1 MAAEVA
7 LASRRPASSGL
18 SVAALN
24 RIGLGVLTLVT
35 AIAVAYPV
43 YWMLIASLQAP
54 GTAQI
59 DQAWLVPSHFS
70 LQAYAD
76 AFTQKPMALWIA
88 NTLLVT
94 GVSTLLAMGAA
105 LLGAYAVARFRFPGR
120 NAVLFILLLTQLVPA
135 SSLIIPLF
143 LTFRGYGMYDSLPAL
158 AVAYVSF
165 TVPGALWVLWG
176 YLQNISEDYEH
187 AAILDGCTR
196 LGAFWRVTLPL
207 AMPGVA
213 AAALF
218 CFLEGW
224 NQYLLAYVLTSSS
237 SNWVISLG
245 LFAFVG
251 EYVTNVEQMM
261 AASVVA
267 SLPSIL
273 LFVILQRYLKGGLT
287 VGGLTG

>member
-1 MAAEVA
+1 MAADVA
-7 LASRRPASSGL
+7 LARSRPVPGNL
-18 SVAALN
+18 SARSLT
-24 RIGLGVLTLVT
+24 RLGLGLLTLVT

-43 YWMLIASLQAP
+43 YWMVIASLQRP

-59 DQAWLVPSHFS
+59 DQAWLYPSHAS
-70 LQAYAD
+70 LQAYVD
-76 AFTQKPMALWIA
+76 AFTQRPMATWIL

-94 GVSTLLAMGAA
+94 GVSTLLAMLVA

-120 NAVLFILLLTQLVPA
+120 NSVLFFLLLTQLVPA

-165 TVPGALWVLWG
+165 TVPEALWVLWG

-187 AAILDGCTR
+187 AAMVDGCTR
-196 LGAFWRVTLPL
+196 FGAFWRITLPL

-237 SNWVISLG
+237 GNWVISLG
-245 LFAFVG
+245 LFSFIG

-267 SLPSIL
+267 SIPSIL

>member
-1 MAAEVA
+1 MHT
-7 LASRRPASSGL
+7 SRL
-18 SVAALN
+18 T
-24 RIGLGVLTLVT
+24 RIGLAILTAVT

-43 YWMLIASLQAP
+43 YWMVIASLQP
-54 GTAQI
+54 TGTAQI
-59 DQAWLVPSHFS
+59 DQAWLVPKRVT
-70 LQAYAD
+70 LDAYVAV
-76 AFTQKPMALWIA
+76 FTQRQMATWIA

-94 GVSTLLAMGAA
+94 GVSTVLAMGAA

-120 NAVLFILLLTQLVPA
+120 NWMLFCLLLTQLVPA

-143 LTFRGYGMYDSLPAL
+143 LTFRGYGLYDSLPAI
-158 AVAYVSF
+158 AIAYVSF
-165 TVPGALWVLWG
+165 TVPEALWVLWG
-176 YLQNISEDYEH
+176 YLQNLSDEFEG
-187 AAILDGCTR
+187 AAMVDGCTR
-196 LGAFWRVTLPL
+196 LGAFWRITLPL
-207 AMPGVA
+207 TLPGIA

-237 SNWVISLG
+237 GNWVVSLG
-245 LFAFVG
+245 LFSFIG

-267 SLPSIL
+267 SIPSVL
-273 LFVILQRYLKGGLT
+273 LFVILQRFLKGGLT

>member
-1 MAAEVA
+1 MKPD
-7 LASRRPASSGL
+7 R
-18 SVAALN
+18 LN
-24 RIGLGVLTLVT
+24 RIGFGILAGVT

-43 YWMLIASLQAP
+43 YWMVIASLQPA

-59 DQAWLVPSHFS
+59 NQAWLWPRNATLDAYVAVFS
-70 LQAYAD
+70 QR
-76 AFTQKPMALWIA
+76 QMATWIV

-94 GVSTLLAMGAA
+94 GVSTVLAMGAA

-120 NAVLFILLLTQLVPA
+120 NWVLFCLLLTQLVPA

-143 LTFRGYGMYDSLPAL
+143 LTFRGYGLYDSLPAI
-158 AVAYVSF
+158 AIAYVSF
-165 TVPGALWVLWG
+165 TVPEALWVLWG
-176 YLQNISEDYEH
+176 YLQNLSEEFEH
-187 AAILDGCTR
+187 AAMVDGCTR
-196 LGAFWRVTLPL
+196 LGAFWRITLPL
-207 AMPGVA
+207 TVPGIA

-237 SNWVISLG
+237 GNWVVSLG
-245 LFAFVG
+245 LFSFIG

-267 SLPSIL
+267 SIPSIM
-273 LFVILQRYLKGGLT
+273 LFVVLQRFLKGGLT

>member
-1 MAAEVA
+1 MGANVSISTRKTATTGV
-7 LASRRPASSGL
+7 STRS
-18 SVAALN
+18 LN

-35 AIAVAYPV
+35 AIAVGYPV
-43 YWMLIASLQAP
+43 YWMVIASLQTS

-59 DQAWLVPSHFS
+59 DQAWLFPAHPS
-70 LQAYAD
+70 LRAYVEV
-76 AFTQKPMALWIA
+76 FTQRQMAMWIA

-94 GVSTLLAMGAA
+94 GVSTVLAMGVA
-105 LLGAYAVARFRFPGR
+105 LLGAYAIARFRFPGR
-120 NAVLFILLLTQLVPA
+120 NSVLFFLLLTQLVPA

-143 LTFRGYGMYDSLPAL
+143 LTFRGYGLYDSLPAI

-165 TVPGALWVLWG
+165 TVPEALWVLWG
-176 YLQNISEDYEH
+176 YLQNLSEDFEN
-187 AAILDGCTR
+187 AAMVDGCTR
-196 LGAFWRVTLPL
+196 FGAFWRITLPL
-207 AMPGVA
+207 TLPGVA

-237 SNWVISLG
+237 ANWVVSLG
-245 LFAFVG
+245 LFSFVG
-251 EYVTNVEQMM
+251 EYITNVEQMM

-267 SLPSIL
+267 SIPSVL

>member
-1 MAAEVA
+1 MATE
-7 LASRRPASSGL
+7 ASISTRAAAPSGL
-18 SVAALN
+18 STSSLN
-24 RIGLGVLTLVT
+24 RIGLGVLTAVT

-43 YWMLIASLQAP
+43 YWMIIASLQAS
-54 GTAQI
+54 GSAQI
-59 DQAWLVPSHFS
+59 DQAWLFPRHPS
-70 LQAYAD
+70 LQAYVD
-76 AFTQKPMALWIA
+76 VFTQREMTRWIA

-94 GVSTLLAMGAA
+94 GVSTVLAMGVA
-105 LLGAYAVARFRFPGR
+105 LLGAYAIARFRFPGR
-120 NAVLFILLLTQLVPA
+120 NSVLFFLLLTQLVPA

-143 LTFRGYGMYDSLPAL
+143 LTFRGYGLYDSLPAI

-165 TVPGALWVLWG
+165 TVPEALWVLWG
-176 YLQNISEDYEH
+176 YLQNLSEDYEN
-187 AAILDGCTR
+187 AAMVDGCSR
-196 LGAFWRVTLPL
+196 FGAFWRITLPL
-207 AMPGVA
+207 TLPGVA

-237 SNWVISLG
+237 AKWVVSLG
-245 LFAFVG
+245 LFSFIG
-251 EYVTNVEQMM
+251 EYITNVEQMM

-267 SLPSIL
+267 SIPSVL

>member
-1 MAAEVA
+1 MATE
-7 LASRRPASSGL
+7 ASISTRAAASSGL
-18 SVAALN
+18 STSSLN
-24 RIGLGVLTLVT
+24 RIGLGVLTAVT

-43 YWMLIASLQAP
+43 YWMIIASLQAS
-54 GTAQI
+54 GSAQI
-59 DQAWLVPSHFS
+59 DQAWLFPRHPS
-70 LQAYAD
+70 LQAYVD
-76 AFTQKPMALWIA
+76 VFTQREMTRWIA

-94 GVSTLLAMGAA
+94 GVSTVLAMGVA
-105 LLGAYAVARFRFPGR
+105 LLGAYAIARFRFPGR
-120 NAVLFILLLTQLVPA
+120 NSVLFFLLLTQLVPA

-143 LTFRGYGMYDSLPAL
+143 LTFRGYGLYDSLPAI

-165 TVPGALWVLWG
+165 TVPEALWVLWG
-176 YLQNISEDYEH
+176 YLQNLSEDYEN
-187 AAILDGCTR
+187 AAMVDGCSR
-196 LGAFWRVTLPL
+196 FGAFWRITLPL
-207 AMPGVA
+207 TLPGVA

-237 SNWVISLG
+237 ANWVVSLG
-245 LFAFVG
+245 LFSFIG
-251 EYVTNVEQMM
+251 EYITNVEQMM

-267 SLPSIL
+267 SIPSVL

>member
-1 MAAEVA
+1 MATGISISTRAA
-7 LASRRPASSGL
+7 APSGL
-18 SVAALN
+18 SARSLN
-24 RIGLGVLTLVT
+24 RIGLAILTAVT
-35 AIAVAYPV
+35 AIGVAYPV
-43 YWMLIASLQAP
+43 YWMIIASLQAT
-54 GTAQI
+54 GSAQI
-59 DQAWLVPSHFS
+59 DQAWLLPRHPSV
-70 LQAYAD
+70 QAYVD
-76 AFTQKPMALWIA
+76 VFTQREMARWIG

-94 GVSTLLAMGAA
+94 GVSTVVAMGVA

-120 NAVLFILLLTQLVPA
+120 NSVLFFLLLTQLVPA

-143 LTFRGYGMYDSLPAL
+143 LTFRGYGLYDSLPAI

-165 TVPGALWVLWG
+165 TVPEALWVLWG
-176 YLQNISEDYEH
+176 YLQNLSEDYEN
-187 AAILDGCTR
+187 AAMVDGCTR
-196 LGAFWRVTLPL
+196 FGAFWRITLPL
-207 AMPGVA
+207 SLPGVA

-237 SNWVISLG
+237 ANWVVSLG
-245 LFAFVG
+245 LFSFIG

-267 SLPSIL
+267 SIPSVV

>member
-1 MAAEVA
+1 MGATVSIS
-7 LASRRPASSGL
+7 SRKTATTGVSTRS
-18 SVAALN
+18 LN

-35 AIAVAYPV
+35 AIAVGYPV
-43 YWMLIASLQAP
+43 YWMVIASLQP
-54 GTAQI
+54 SGTAQI
-59 DQAWLVPSHFS
+59 DQAWLFPAHPS
-70 LQAYAD
+70 LQAYVEV
-76 AFTQKPMALWIA
+76 FTQRQMAMWIA

-94 GVSTLLAMGAA
+94 GVSTLLAMGVA
-105 LLGAYAVARFRFPGR
+105 LLGAYAIARFRFPGR
-120 NAVLFILLLTQLVPA
+120 NSVLFFLLLTQLVPA

-143 LTFRGYGMYDSLPAL
+143 LTFRGYGLYDSLPAI

-165 TVPGALWVLWG
+165 TVPEALWVLWG
-176 YLQNISEDYEH
+176 YLQNLSEDFEN
-187 AAILDGCTR
+187 AAMVDGCTR
-196 LGAFWRVTLPL
+196 FGAFWRITLPL
-207 AMPGVA
+207 TLPGVA

-237 SNWVISLG
+237 ANWVVSLG
-245 LFAFVG
+245 LFSFVG
-251 EYVTNVEQMM
+251 EYITNVEQMM

-267 SLPSIL
+267 SIPSVL

>member
-1 MAAEVA
+1 MATEVSISTRT
-7 LASRRPASSGL
+7 LAPSGL
-18 SVAALN
+18 STSSLN
-24 RIGLGVLTLVT
+24 RIGLGVLTAVT

-43 YWMLIASLQAP
+43 YWMIIASLQAS
-54 GTAQI
+54 GSAQI
-59 DQAWLVPSHFS
+59 DQAWLFPRHPSV
-70 LQAYAD
+70 QGYVD
-76 AFTQKPMALWIA
+76 VFTQREMARWIA

-94 GVSTLLAMGAA
+94 GVSTVLAMGVA
-105 LLGAYAVARFRFPGR
+105 LLGAYAIARFRFPGR
-120 NAVLFILLLTQLVPA
+120 NSVLFFLLLTQLVPA

-143 LTFRGYGMYDSLPAL
+143 LTFRGYGLYDSLPAI

-165 TVPGALWVLWG
+165 TVPEALWVLWG
-176 YLQNISEDYEH
+176 YLQNLSEDYEN
-187 AAILDGCTR
+187 AAMVDGCTR
-196 LGAFWRVTLPL
+196 FGAFWRITLPL
-207 AMPGVA
+207 TLPGVA

-237 SNWVISLG
+237 ANWVVSLG
-245 LFAFVG
+245 LFSFIG
-251 EYVTNVEQMM
+251 EYITNVEQMM

-267 SLPSIL
+267 SIPSVL

>member
-1 MAAEVA
+1 MGANVSISTRKTATTGV
-7 LASRRPASSGL
+7 STRS
-18 SVAALN
+18 LN
-24 RIGLGVLTLVT
+24 QIGLGVLTLVT
-35 AIAVAYPV
+35 AIAVGYPV
-43 YWMLIASLQAP
+43 YWMVIASLQTS

-59 DQAWLVPSHFS
+59 DQAWLFPAHPS
-70 LQAYAD
+70 LRAYVEV
-76 AFTQKPMALWIA
+76 FTQRQMAMWIA

-94 GVSTLLAMGAA
+94 GVSTVLAMGVA
-105 LLGAYAVARFRFPGR
+105 LLGAYAIARFRFPGR
-120 NAVLFILLLTQLVPA
+120 NSVLFFLLLTQLVPA

-143 LTFRGYGMYDSLPAL
+143 LTFRGYGLYDSLPAI

-165 TVPGALWVLWG
+165 TVPEAQWVLWG
-176 YLQNISEDYEH
+176 YLQNLSEDFEN
-187 AAILDGCTR
+187 AAMVDGCTR
-196 LGAFWRVTLPL
+196 FGAFWRITLPL
-207 AMPGVA
+207 TLPGVA

-237 SNWVISLG
+237 ANWVVSLG
-245 LFAFVG
+245 LFSFVG
-251 EYVTNVEQMM
+251 EYITNVEQMM

-267 SLPSIL
+267 SIPSVL

>member
-1 MAAEVA
+1 M
-7 LASRRPASSGL
+7 RSST
-18 SVAALN
+18 LN
-24 RIGLGVLTLVT
+24 RIGFSILAVVT

-43 YWMLIASLQAP
+43 YWMLITSLQPA
-54 GTAQI
+54 GSAQN
-59 DQAWLVPSHFS
+59 DQAWILPRHPS
-70 LQAYAD
+70 LDAYVSV
-76 AFTQKPMALWIA
+76 FTERQMATWIA

-94 GVSTLLAMGAA
+94 GVSTLLAMAAA

-120 NAVLFILLLTQLVPA
+120 NWMLFFLLLTQLVPA

-143 LTFRGYGMYDSLPAL
+143 LTFRGYGLYDSLPAI
-158 AVAYVSF
+158 AIAYVSF
-165 TVPGALWVLWG
+165 TVPEALWVLWG
-176 YLQNISEDYEH
+176 YLQNLSEEFEH
-187 AAILDGCTR
+187 AAMVDGCTR
-196 LGAFWRVTLPL
+196 LGAFWRITLPL
-207 AMPGVA
+207 TLPGIA

-237 SNWVISLG
+237 SNWVVSLG
-245 LFAFVG
+245 LFSFVG

-267 SLPSIL
+267 SIPSVL
-273 LFVILQRYLKGGLT
+273 LFVILQRFLKGGLT

>member
-1 MAAEVA
+1 MAADVA
-7 LASRRPASSGL
+7 LSSPRPASSGL
-18 SVAALN
+18 SVRSLN

-143 LTFRGYGMYDSLPAL
+143 LTFRGYGLYDSLPAL

-165 TVPGALWVLWG
+165 TVPEALWVLWG
-176 YLQNISEDYEH
+176 YLQNISEDYEN
-187 AAILDGCTR
+187 AAMVDGCTR

-245 LFAFVG
+245 LFSFVG

>member
-1 MAAEVA
+1 MKAET
-7 LASRRPASSGL
+7 
-18 SVAALN
+18 LN
-24 RIGLGVLTLVT
+24 RIGFSILACVT

-43 YWMLIASLQAP
+43 YWMLIASLQPP

-59 DQAWLVPSHFS
+59 DQAWILPNHPT
-70 LQAYAD
+70 LQAYVSV
-76 AFTQKPMALWIA
+76 FTERQMATWIT

-94 GVSTLLAMGAA
+94 VVSTVLAMLVA

-120 NAVLFILLLTQLVPA
+120 NWVLFFLLMTQLVPA

-143 LTFRGYGMYDSLPAL
+143 LTFRGYGLYDSLPAI
-158 AVAYVSF
+158 AIAYVSF
-165 TVPGALWVLWG
+165 TVPEALWVLWG
-176 YLQNISEDYEH
+176 YLQNLSEEFEH
-187 AAILDGCTR
+187 AAMVDGCTR
-196 LGAFWRVTLPL
+196 LGAFWRITLPL
-207 AMPGVA
+207 TLPGIA

-224 NQYLLAYVLTSSS
+224 NQYLLAYVLTSTS
-237 SNWVISLG
+237 SNWVVSLG
-245 LFAFVG
+245 LFSFVG

-267 SLPSIL
+267 SIPSIM
-273 LFVILQRYLKGGLT
+273 LFVVLQRFLKGGLT